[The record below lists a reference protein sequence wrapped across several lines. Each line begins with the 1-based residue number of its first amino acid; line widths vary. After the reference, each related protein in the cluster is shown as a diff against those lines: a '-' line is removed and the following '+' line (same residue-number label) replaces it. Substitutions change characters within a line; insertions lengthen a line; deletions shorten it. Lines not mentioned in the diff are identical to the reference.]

1 MAIGLE
7 HVNKKRLVEN
17 HETGLFESRRGKRF
31 IKCEFNP
38 NAPVYIDITSDCWS
52 AQYAGSFFKLD
63 WPALA
68 LPDEIA
74 TPVKSVAIEKL
85 NTHAPRYLGH
95 LETALK
101 SLKKAAS
108 WTELTE
114 GLGSLSSA
122 SWLRIWASMTARDC
136 STIRS
141 IYSDLADRNLGG
153 ASQAISIEM
162 KSWKARAKIVHLR
175 HVLGW
180 DPEKGAYSSAE
191 VKVILDLL
199 KRRPEGETTK
209 DLCLRL
215 YAWIM
220 FETLKRP
227 IQVLSM
233 ERDALQEVQD
243 PTSARSEYFLRIPKA
258 KGQSGQPSELWQITE
273 ALGREIQAF
282 LRRPTVASQS
292 RTRNRL
298 LITGLEVYEQIDLS
312 TAYNELATW
321 SINQEVLSPRTKRRI
336 KLSGRRIRHT
346 GCTGMALQ
354 GADRGAIQSVCEHD
368 SPFSANAYID
378 CVGADL
384 IPLFERTDRG
394 IGAIFSGLSN
404 SFFKGAIVDHVGP
417 RPIIIPI
424 ASATPA
430 VVGSCGKGGPCKK
443 HPFWQCYNGC
453 PAFLA
458 WREADHR
465 RSLEFLTNESNRWGA
480 AEGGKQRS
488 KLAKDFDGTAAGVIE
503 VIKQIEQSNAEHG
516 RQI

>member
-1 MAIGLE
+1 MAIRLE
-7 HVNKKRLVEN
+7 RVNKKGLIEN
-17 HETGLFESRRGKRF
+17 FETGLFESRRGKKF
-31 IKCEFNP
+31 VKCEFNP
-38 NAPVYIDITSDCWS
+38 NAPVYIDITSNCWF
-52 AQYAGSFFKLD
+52 AQYAGSLFKLD
-63 WPALA
+63 WATLA
-68 LPDEIA
+68 LPEEIA
-74 TPVKSVAIEKL
+74 IPVKSVAIEKL
-85 NTHAPRYLGH
+85 STHAPRYLGH

-108 WTELTE
+108 RADLTK
-114 GLGSLSSA
+114 GLGAISTTT
-122 SWLRIWASMTARDC
+122 WMRIWAKMTARDW

-141 IYSDLADRNLGG
+141 IYSDLADKNLGG
-153 ASQAISIEM
+153 ASQATSTEM

-175 HVLGW
+175 HVLEW

-199 KRRPEGETTK
+199 KRRPDCEETK
-209 DLCLRL
+209 DHCLRL

-233 ERDALQEVQD
+233 ERDAIQEVQD

-273 ALGREIQAF
+273 TLGREIQAF
-282 LRRPTVASQS
+282 LRRPEVASQS
-292 RTRNRL
+292 RIGNRL
-298 LITGLEVYEQIDLS
+298 LITGLEVYEQIDLH
-312 TAYNELATW
+312 TAYSELATW
-321 SINQEVLSPRTKRRI
+321 SISQGVISPRTKRRI

-354 GADRGAIQSVCEHD
+354 GVDRGAIQAVCEHD
-368 SPFSANAYID
+368 SPFSADAYID

-394 IGAIFSGLSN
+394 MGAIFSDLSN
-404 SFFKGAIVDHVGP
+404 AFFKGAIVDHVGP

-424 ASATPA
+424 ASDVPA
-430 VVGSCGKGGPCKK
+430 VVGTCGKNGPCPK
-443 HPFWQCYNGC
+443 HPFFYCYNGC

-458 WREADHR
+458 WREGDHR
-465 RSLEFLTNESNRWGA
+465 RSLEFLTKESERWGE
-480 AEGGKQRS
+480 AEGGKERS

-503 VIKQIEQSNAEHG
+503 VVNQIKQYNAEH
-516 RQI
+516 RP